1 MNSNAIIIYNMFH
14 QWLMFV
20 VKSTIDSQQK
30 ILVVRYRI
38 LEIHQVSEYIMIE
51 TKHIAYL

>member
-1 MNSNAIIIYNMFH
+1 
-14 QWLMFV
+14 MFV